1 MAKEI
6 SNWYVKK
13 QHMKEKW
20 LMAEGPWEEIKPRI
34 TTALESGFDC
44 VLVDRENI
52 ERVRELGKI
61 RVACFGEEKG
71 TEDILVVGR
80 CGEGDG
86 TLPLPIDPG
95 ESRDAALARS
105 ISASRAAYV
114 VISGKRYEEFAV
126 EMGKIV
132 DFLLVIGTDWKV
144 IPLEN
149 MIAGLEGASV
159 RIISGIKTAE
169 EARLALATLEK
180 GAAGVLLDSS
190 DPSEIKRV
198 MAAVEQS
205 EKGRVEMI
213 SARVTAVKPVG
224 MGDRV
229 CVDTAS
235 MMTYG
240 EGMLIGSQARGFFLV
255 HSESEDSPYVASR
268 PFRVNAGAV
277 HAYIRVGEKTRYL
290 SELKSGDEVTIVSK
304 EGLARTA
311 IVGRAKIEKRPMM
324 LIEAEAAGQRIST
337 LLQNA
342 ETIKLVSSDGT
353 PRAVTDLKA
362 GDEVLVHLEESA
374 RHFGMK
380 IEESIVEQ

>member
-1 MAKEI
+1 MLA
-6 SNWYVKK
+6 
-13 QHMKEKW
+13 MKEKW
-20 LMAEGPWEEIKPRI
+20 LMAKGSWQEIKPRI

-61 RVACFGEEKG
+61 NVACFGAERG
-71 TEDILVVGR
+71 TEDIFVVGKG
-80 CGEGDG
+80 GEGDG
-86 TLPLPIDPG
+86 TVALPKEQSSSLDG
-95 ESRDAALARS
+95 ALVKTVS
-105 ISASRAAYV
+105 GTKAAYV
-114 VISGKRYEEFAV
+114 VIANKKYEEFAV
-126 EMGKIV
+126 EMGRIV
-132 DFLLVIGTDWKV
+132 DYLLVIGTDWKV

-149 MIAGLEGASV
+149 MIAGLQGAPV
-159 RIISGIKTAE
+159 KIISGVNTAE

-180 GAAGVLLDSS
+180 GADGVLLDSS

-198 MAAVEQS
+198 MNAVEQS
-205 EKGRVEMI
+205 EKGRIELI
-213 SARVTAVKPVG
+213 SATVTTVKAVG

-235 MMTYG
+235 MMSFG
-240 EGMLIGSQARGFFLV
+240 EGMLIGSQAKGFFLV
-255 HSESEDSPYVASR
+255 HSESEESPYVAAR

-311 IVGRAKIEKRPMM
+311 IVGRAKIEKRPMI
-324 LIEAEAAGQRIST
+324 LIEAEANGQRIST

-342 ETIKLVSSDGT
+342 ETIKLVGSDGMLR
-353 PRAVTDLKA
+353 PVTDLKV
-362 GDEVLVHLEESA
+362 GNEVLVHLEEMA

>member
-1 MAKEI
+1 
-6 SNWYVKK
+6 
-13 QHMKEKW
+13 MKEKW
-20 LMAEGPWEEIKPRI
+20 LMAEGAWQKVKPMI

-52 ERVRELGKI
+52 DRVRELGKI
-61 RVACFGEEKG
+61 KVACFAAGTEKG
-71 TEDILVVGR
+71 TEDITVVGKG
-80 CGEGDG
+80 GEGDG
-86 TLPLPIDPG
+86 VAALPREAG
-95 ESRDAALARS
+95 SSMDAALARTVS
-105 ISASRAAYV
+105 GTKAAYV
-114 VISGKRYEEFAV
+114 VIANKKYEEFAV

-132 DFLLVIGTDWKV
+132 DYLLVIGTDWKV

-149 MIAGLEGASV
+149 MIAGLHGCSV
-159 RIISGIKTAE
+159 KIISGVKTGE

-180 GAAGVLLDSS
+180 GSDGVLLDSN
-190 DPSEIKRV
+190 DPSEVKRV
-198 MAAVEQS
+198 MDAVDESQ
-205 EKGRVEMI
+205 KGRVELI
-213 SARVTAVKPVG
+213 AAKVTAVKPVG

-235 MMTYG
+235 MMSFG
-240 EGMLIGSQARGFFLV
+240 EGMLIGSQAKGFFLV
-255 HSESEDSPYVASR
+255 HSESEDSPYVAAR

-290 SELKSGDEVTIVSK
+290 SELKSGEEVTIVSK

-311 IVGRAKIEKRPMM
+311 IVGRAKIEKRPMI
-324 LIEAEAAGQRIST
+324 LIEAEANGQRIST

-342 ETIKLVSSDGT
+342 ETIKLVGSDGL
-353 PRAVTDLKA
+353 PKPVTDLKA
-362 GDEVLVHLEESA
+362 GDGVLVHLEETA

>member
-1 MAKEI
+1 MFF
-6 SNWYVKK
+6 
-13 QHMKEKW
+13 MKEKW
-20 LMAEGPWEEIKPRI
+20 LMALGACEEIKPRI
-34 TTALESGFDC
+34 TTSLESGFDC

-61 RVACFGEEKG
+61 RVACFGGEKG
-71 TEDILVVGR
+71 SEDILVVGR
-80 CGEGDG
+80 GGEGDG
-86 TLPLPIDPG
+86 SVALPKDPKSSLDG
-95 ESRDAALARS
+95 ALARS
-105 ISASRAAYV
+105 LAGAKAAYV
-114 VISGKRYEEFAV
+114 VISGKKYEEFAV
-126 EMGKIV
+126 EMGKLV
-132 DFLLVIGTDWKV
+132 DYLLVIGTDWKV

-149 MIAGLEGASV
+149 MIAGLQGSSV
-159 RIISGIKTAE
+159 KIISGVKTAE
-169 EARLALATLEK
+169 EASLALTTLEK
-180 GAAGVLLDSS
+180 GSAGVLLDSI

-198 MAAVEQS
+198 AAAVEQS
-205 EKGRVEMI
+205 EKGRLELLA
-213 SARVTAVKPVG
+213 ARVTAVKPVG

-235 MMTYG
+235 MMSFG
-240 EGMLIGSQARGFFLV
+240 EGMLIGSQAKGFFLV

-304 EGLARTA
+304 EGLARPA

-324 LIEAEAAGQRIST
+324 LIEAEASGQSIST

-342 ETIKLVSSDGT
+342 ETIKLVSPEGQ
-353 PRAVTDLKA
+353 PRAVTDLKV

-380 IEESIVEQ
+380 IEESIVEK

>member
-1 MAKEI
+1 
-6 SNWYVKK
+6 
-13 QHMKEKW
+13 MKEKW
-20 LMAEGPWEEIKPRI
+20 LMALGAWEEIKPSI

-44 VLVDRENI
+44 VLVDNDNI

-61 RVACFGEEKG
+61 KVACFGADRG
-71 TEDILVVGR
+71 TEDILAIGR
-80 CGEGDG
+80 GGEGDG
-86 TLPLPIDPG
+86 TAALPKDP
-95 ESRDAALARS
+95 SSSLDAARARTVS
-105 ISASRAAYV
+105 GTRAAYV
-114 VISGKRYEEFAV
+114 VIANKRYEEFAV
-126 EMGKIV
+126 QMGRTA
-132 DFLLVIGTDWKV
+132 DYLLVIGTDWKV

-149 MIAGLEGASV
+149 MIAGLQGATV
-159 RIISGIKTAE
+159 KIISGVKTAE

-180 GAAGVLLDSS
+180 GADGVLLDCL

-198 MAAVEQS
+198 METVEQS
-205 EKGRVEMI
+205 EKGRIELV
-213 SARVTAVKPVG
+213 SATVTAVKAVG

-235 MMTYG
+235 MMSFG
-240 EGMLIGSQARGFFLV
+240 EGMLIGSQAKGFFLV
-255 HSESEDSPYVASR
+255 HSESEDSPYVAAR

-311 IVGRAKIEKRPMM
+311 IVGRAKIEKRPMI
-324 LIEAEAAGQRIST
+324 LIEAEANGQRIST

-342 ETIKLVSSDGT
+342 ETIKLVGSDGS
-353 PRAVTDLKA
+353 PCPVTDLKA
-362 GDEVLVHLEESA
+362 GDEVLVHLEEMA

-380 IEESIVEQ
+380 IEESILEQ

>member
-1 MAKEI
+1 
-6 SNWYVKK
+6 
-13 QHMKEKW
+13 MKEKW
-20 LMAEGPWEEIKPRI
+20 LMALGPWEEIKPRI

-44 VLVDRENI
+44 VLVDSENI
-52 ERVRELGKI
+52 EKVRELGKI
-61 RVACFGEEKG
+61 KVASFGERKG
-71 TEDILVVGR
+71 SEDILVIGR
-80 CGEGDG
+80 GGEGDG
-86 TLPLPIDPG
+86 TVELCTDSAG
-95 ESRDAALARS
+95 SRDASIARG
-105 ISASRAAYV
+105 ISGGRAAYV
-114 VISGKRYEEFAV
+114 VIAGKRYEEFAV
-126 EMGKIV
+126 EMGRIV
-132 DFLLVIGTDWKV
+132 DYLLVIGTDWKV

-149 MIAGLEGASV
+149 MIAGLQGSSV
-159 RIISGIKTAE
+159 KIISGIKTAE

-180 GAAGVLLDSS
+180 GAAGVLLDSP

-198 MAAVEQS
+198 MTAVEQS
-205 EKGRVEMI
+205 EKGRVEMLR
-213 SARVTAVKPVG
+213 ATVTVVKPVG

-235 MMTYG
+235 MMTFG

-324 LIEAEAAGQRIST
+324 LIEAEVSGQKIST

-342 ETIKLVSSDGT
+342 ETIKLVGSDGL

>member
-1 MAKEI
+1 
-6 SNWYVKK
+6 
-13 QHMKEKW
+13 MKEKW
-20 LMAEGPWEEIKPRI
+20 LMAEGSWQEIKPMI

-61 RVACFGEEKG
+61 KVACFGADRG
-71 TEDILVVGR
+71 TEDILVVGKG
-80 CGEGDG
+80 GEGDAAVALPKDTGSSLDGALIKTVSG
-86 TLPLPIDPG
+86 TK
-95 ESRDAALARS
+95 
-105 ISASRAAYV
+105 AAYV
-114 VISGKRYEEFAV
+114 VIANKKYEEFAV
-126 EMGKIV
+126 EMGRIV
-132 DFLLVIGTDWKV
+132 DYLLVIGTDWKV

-149 MIAGLEGASV
+149 MIAGLQGSQV
-159 RIISGIKTAE
+159 KIISGVKTAE

-180 GAAGVLLDSS
+180 GADGVLLDSR
-190 DPSEIKRV
+190 DPSEVKRV
-198 MAAVEQS
+198 MQAVEQS
-205 EKGRVEMI
+205 EKGRIELI
-213 SARVTAVKPVG
+213 SAKVTAVKAVG

-235 MMTYG
+235 MMSFG
-240 EGMLIGSQARGFFLV
+240 EGMLIGSQAKGFFLV
-255 HSESEDSPYVASR
+255 HSESEESPYVAAR

-311 IVGRAKIEKRPMM
+311 IVGRAKIEKRPMI
-324 LIEAEAAGQRIST
+324 LIEAEANGQRIST

-342 ETIKLVSSDGT
+342 ETIKLVGSDGLLR
-353 PRAVTDLKA
+353 PVTDLKA
-362 GDEVLVHLEESA
+362 GNEVLVHLEEMA

>member
-1 MAKEI
+1 MLA
-6 SNWYVKK
+6 
-13 QHMKEKW
+13 MKEKW
-20 LMAEGPWEEIKPRI
+20 LIAKGSWQEIKPRI

-61 RVACFGEEKG
+61 NVACFGAERG
-71 TEDILVVGR
+71 TEDIFVVGKG
-80 CGEGDG
+80 GEGDG
-86 TLPLPIDPG
+86 TVALPKEQSSSLDG
-95 ESRDAALARS
+95 ALVKTVSGTKAAL
-105 ISASRAAYV
+105 V
-114 VISGKRYEEFAV
+114 VIANKKYEEFAV
-126 EMGKIV
+126 EMGRIV
-132 DFLLVIGTDWKV
+132 DYLLVIGTDWKV

-149 MIAGLEGASV
+149 MIAGLQGAPV
-159 RIISGIKTAE
+159 KIISGVNTAE

-180 GAAGVLLDSS
+180 GADGVLLDSS

-198 MAAVEQS
+198 MNAVEQS
-205 EKGRVEMI
+205 EKGRIELI
-213 SARVTAVKPVG
+213 SATVTTVKAVG

-235 MMTYG
+235 MMSFG
-240 EGMLIGSQARGFFLV
+240 EGMLIGSQAKGFFLV
-255 HSESEDSPYVASR
+255 HSESEESPYVAAR

-311 IVGRAKIEKRPMM
+311 IVGRAKIEKRPMI
-324 LIEAEAAGQRIST
+324 LIEAEANGQRIST

-342 ETIKLVSSDGT
+342 ETIKLVGSDGMLR
-353 PRAVTDLKA
+353 PVTDLKS
-362 GDEVLVHLEESA
+362 GDEVLVHLEEMA